1 MFNENLI
8 CLIFDLLKKLS
19 RWEIKLEMWIMIN
32 GIDYYWKEWVGDVFY
47 YMIVYLDFVFESF
60 NVIYRNDGLNLENY
74 LMVYVRNYRIL
85 DK

>member
-1 MFNENLI
+1 
-8 CLIFDLLKKLS
+8 
-19 RWEIKLEMWIMIN
+19 MWIMIN